1 MKITTPIKIT
11 DAMLVSSTV
20 PEDDAPVYSAG
31 TTYAL
36 GAKVISNHR
45 VYESAQAAN
54 TGHPVTD
61 PTWWIDIGPTKRW
74 AAFDRVIGTY
84 CIGASPLE
92 IVLAPG
98 QRVNTV
104 ALLDVSGVDVV
115 RVQSKLGATTI
126 FDKSID
132 LRSQRTVT
140 TWFEYFFAPLTFA
153 SQAVF
158 DDLPL
163 LTDAQITITCT
174 GSSPSVGVIACGFT
188 REFADAQL
196 GTSIGIIDYSAKETN
211 NFGVTSV
218 VERAYAKRANV
229 SFVLPRAQIDAFA
242 KALADVRATPALW
255 RIADRHD
262 VLTIYGWVRD
272 WSQAIA
278 YPTLVTGDMTIEG
291 LI

>member
-54 TGHPVTD
+54 TGNAVSD

-74 AAFDRVIGTY
+74 AAFDDVIGTY
-84 CIGASPLE
+84 CAGTSPLE
-92 IVLAPG
+92 VVLAPG

-104 ALLDVSGVDVV
+104 ALIDVSGVETVRVRSAVGAATIYDRSIDVRSKRVV
-115 RVQSKLGATTI
+115 RS
-126 FDKSID
+126 
-132 LRSQRTVT
+132 
-140 TWFEYFFAPLTFA
+140 WWEYFFAPRSA
-153 SQAVF
+153 AKQAIF
-158 DDLPL
+158 DGLPPV
-163 LTDAQITITCT
+163 TTAQITITCT
-174 GSSPSVGVIACGFT
+174 GSAPAIGVICVGLT
-188 REFADAQL
+188 MGFADAQL
-196 GTSIGIIDYSAKETN
+196 GVSIGIIDYSAKETDS
-211 NFGVTSV
+211 FGVTSV

-229 SFVLPRAQIDAFA
+229 SFVLPRPQVDAFA
-242 KALADVRATPALW
+242 KLLADLRAKPALW
-255 RIADRHD
+255 RVSDRHE

-272 WSQAIA
+272 WSQAIS

>member
-1 MKITTPIKIT
+1 MRITTPIKIT

-54 TGHPVTD
+54 TGNPVSD
-61 PTWWIDIGPTKRW
+61 PTWWTDIGPTKRW
-74 AAFDRVIGTY
+74 AAFDDVIGTY
-84 CIGASPLE
+84 CTGASPLE
-92 IVLAPG
+92 VVLAPG

-104 ALLDVSGVDVV
+104 ALLDVSGIETV
-115 RVQSKLGATTI
+115 RVRSSVGAATI
-126 FDKSID
+126 YDRSID
-132 LRSQRTVT
+132 VRSTRAVRS
-140 TWFEYFFAPLTFA
+140 WWEYFFAPRSA
-153 SQAVF
+153 AKQAIF
-158 DDLPL
+158 DGLPPV
-163 LTDAQITITCT
+163 TTAQITITCT
-174 GSSPSVGVIACGFT
+174 GSAPSVGVICAGLT
-188 REFADAQL
+188 MEFADAQL
-196 GTSIGIIDYSAKETN
+196 GVSIGIIDYSAKETDS
-211 NFGVTSV
+211 FGVTSV

-229 SFVLPRAQIDAFA
+229 SFVLPRQQVDAFA
-242 KALADVRATPALW
+242 KLLADLRAKPALW
-255 RIADRHD
+255 RVSDRHE